1 MYIKE
6 DHSLEMKTVNDY
18 ADIYKKHDDPLFEI
32 NVYQMKKGGSFY
44 LTPPENPLAY
54 KSYIILKGHIVDQE
68 SKTVYGAGDIL
79 LLKSTDD
86 YVIIDIK
93 EDATLYLTTS
103 GETSYKSTE
112 ERFKFAHKM
121 LEEIQKKDDYTN
133 QHCFR
138 VFTLAKEMAP
148 HLKLHGKMLYAFLT
162 AARYHDLGKI
172 KVSDQILN
180 KAGYFTQEEFLTMK
194 DHVLETR
201 RLLEPVVEEEVCLI
215 AEQHHE
221 RLNGSGYPFGLKGD
235 EISELGKALAV
246 IDTFDAMTTD
256 RVYKKG
262 KTLDEA
268 FSELYKMAHS
278 HYDIKYIDLLK
289 KVVKPSNS

>member
-1 MYIKE
+1 MFIKNNHNIE
-6 DHSLEMKTVNDY
+6 RKTVNNY
-18 ADIYKKHDDPLFEI
+18 AHISKKFDEENFEI
-32 NVYQMKKGGSFY
+32 NVYEMKKGGSFY
-44 LTPPENPLAY
+44 LTPPENLKGY
-54 KSYIILKGHIVDQE
+54 KSYLIVKGQISEQE
-68 SKTVYGAGDIL
+68 TQNIYESGDIL

-86 YVIIDIK
+86 YVIIDII

-103 GETSYKSTE
+103 GGSSYKETE
-112 ERFKFAHKM
+112 KRFEFANQM

-138 VFTLAKEMAP
+138 VFSLAKDMAP
-148 HLKLHGKMLYAFLT
+148 YLELHGKMLYAFLT

-172 KVSDQILN
+172 SVSDRLLKKPGQ
-180 KAGYFTQEEFLTMK
+180 FTEHEFISMK

-201 RLLEPVVEEEVCLI
+201 RLLESVVEEEVCLI

-221 RLNGSGYPFGLKGD
+221 RLNGSGYPYGLKTN

-262 KTLDEA
+262 KTITEA
-268 FSELYKMAHS
+268 FKELYNMADS
-278 HYDIKYIDLLK
+278 HYERTYIDLLEK
-289 KVVKPSNS
+289 IVKTSHT